1 MTRWIDIQAH
11 VSLLTIQ
18 VCKALH
24 HRRNYIKEQ
33 IFYAAILVFG
43 RDPLT
48 ILSLF
53 INHNSTAR
61 KVWGFYSVIS
71 FYSQIYSTSLYSPVI
86 SVLFCYLVQ
95 IRPEHINRTSVNR
108 NERKLLKK
116 SWSWPLFNFLLLH
129 PAAIDSCSMSN
140 IWRDIYIMGKTHNN
154 LTYGWRINFTSAVFK
169 NTLSFHPFIFL
180 QK

>member
-95 IRPEHINRTSVNR
+95 ID
-108 NERKLLKK
+108 L
-116 SWSWPLFNFLLLH
+116 
-129 PAAIDSCSMSN
+129 
-140 IWRDIYIMGKTHNN
+140 
-154 LTYGWRINFTSAVFK
+154 
-169 NTLSFHPFIFL
+169 NTLTG
-180 QK
+180 QV